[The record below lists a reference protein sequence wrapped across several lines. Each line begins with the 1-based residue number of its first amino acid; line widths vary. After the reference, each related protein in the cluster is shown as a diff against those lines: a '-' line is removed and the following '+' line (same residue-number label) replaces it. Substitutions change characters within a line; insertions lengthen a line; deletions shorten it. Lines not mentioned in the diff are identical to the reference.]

1 LNACA
6 TNFNKVLLDEISDAI
21 IAKTP
26 EGRVIYWSQ
35 GDQDVFGYTSDEAV
49 GRLVGELII
58 PADRMEEERGILE
71 DTCPGLAFA
80 HKIIE
85 LQEGTVGVESEVGR
99 GSVFSVILPAE
110 GGK

>member
-1 LNACA
+1 MCMQPD
-6 TNFNKVLLDEISDAI
+6 FNKVLLDEISDAI

-26 EGRVIYWSQ
+26 EGRAIYWSQ
-35 GDQDVFGYTSDEAV
+35 GDQDVFGDTSDEAV
-49 GRLVGELII
+49 GRRVGELII
-58 PADRMEEERGILE
+58 PAARMEEERGILE
-71 DTCPGLAFA
+71 GTGQALAFA
-80 HKIIE
+80 RKIIE